1 MSLYVLQFWGVA
13 RFVEVQ
19 KLKIGELVCGKDYYH
34 LFITRLEAGSA
45 RKREVIQIYP
55 TPTKFHKIFCPVTI
69 LSHYC
74 KIRQELSH
82 AGDQDFLFPKL
93 SLSFEQ
99 GSNKSCLRVATPPE
113 SIPQLSYHRKFKIH
127 VDSEDMKAVGVSS
140 LDFTSDSLK
149 LGGQHCLVNGIVCP
163 DFSQVLN
170 KLVPVSME
178 PKPSINV
185 SRKRPHSVDDS
196 VQLPQFGA
204 PINRRVPVIK
214 ATGCPPPLPARG
226 PPRVE
231 VEGMQPPVPDAAA
244 VGPEVQQVNE
254 DHLAG
259 VPDDS
264 PNVISQ
270 PNPEET
276 SAEPPPARH
285 SSLGLKPEI
294 LDRINKYASIS
305 VTRAVPQ
312 VPSEPTHPPP
322 LQGLKEMNTI
332 VNKYSHLWLYK

>member
-1 MSLYVLQFWGVA
+1 
-13 RFVEVQ
+13 
-19 KLKIGELVCGKDYYH
+19 
-34 LFITRLEAGSA
+34 
-45 RKREVIQIYP
+45 
-55 TPTKFHKIFCPVTI
+55 
-69 LSHYC
+69 
-74 KIRQELSH
+74 
-82 AGDQDFLFPKL
+82 
-93 SLSFEQ
+93 
-99 GSNKSCLRVATPPE
+99 
-113 SIPQLSYHRKFKIH
+113 
-127 VDSEDMKAVGVSS
+127 
-140 LDFTSDSLK
+140 
-149 LGGQHCLVNGIVCP
+149 
-163 DFSQVLN
+163 
-170 KLVPVSME
+170 ME

-185 SRKRPHSVDDS
+185 SRKIPHSVDDS
-196 VQLPQFGA
+196 VQFPQFGA

-231 VEGMQPPVPDAAA
+231 EGGMQPPVPDAAA

-276 SAEPPPARH
+276 SAEPPPARQP
-285 SSLGLKPEI
+285 SSGLKPEI

-305 VTRAVPQ
+305 VTRVVPQ
-312 VPSEPTHPPP
+312 VPSEPPTDNNPQVVPNDAHPPP

-332 VNKYSHLWLYK
+332 VNKYSHLWFHK

>member
-1 MSLYVLQFWGVA
+1 M
-13 RFVEVQ
+13 
-19 KLKIGELVCGKDYYH
+19 
-34 LFITRLEAGSA
+34 
-45 RKREVIQIYP
+45 
-55 TPTKFHKIFCPVTI
+55 
-69 LSHYC
+69 
-74 KIRQELSH
+74 
-82 AGDQDFLFPKL
+82 
-93 SLSFEQ
+93 SFEQ

-149 LGGQHCLVNGIVCP
+149 LGGQHCLVNGVVCP
-163 DFSQVLN
+163 DFSQVPN

-178 PKPSINV
+178 PKPSISV

-196 VQLPQFGA
+196 VHFPQFGA

-231 VEGMQPPVPDAAA
+231 VGGMQPPVPDAAA

-276 SAEPPPARH
+276 SAEPPPARQ
-285 SSLGLKPEI
+285 SSSGLKPEI

-305 VTRAVPQ
+305 VTRVVPQ
-312 VPSEPTHPPP
+312 VPSEPTVDNNPQVVPNDTHPPP

-332 VNKYSHLWLYK
+332 VNKYNHLWFHK